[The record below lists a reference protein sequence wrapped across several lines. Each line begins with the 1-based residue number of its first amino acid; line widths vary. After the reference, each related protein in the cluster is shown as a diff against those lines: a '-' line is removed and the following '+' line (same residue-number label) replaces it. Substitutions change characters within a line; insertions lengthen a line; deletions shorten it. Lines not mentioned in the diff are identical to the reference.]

1 MSSRTKTVL
10 IGAPIVLIALTFAA
24 IKIGKHPTAS
34 GPVAAAKKPWRPVFF
49 PPIPVEPKSAEPEKG
64 ENAEKGESASAP
76 TEKPGP
82 HQLFSDSYEYA
93 SAIEESPEFQ
103 MFASSA
109 ALTPDQ
115 QRQVSHILA
124 LYYMDDASL
133 KNMNTDDA
141 AKLASMRRQLL
152 VHMHVRVRAKIPQAF
167 EIFEQSKLLPPVE
180 AEPAK
185 EGPT

>member
-1 MSSRTKTVL
+1 MSNRTKILL
-10 IGAPIVLIALTFAA
+10 IGAPIVVIALTFAA
-24 IKIGKHPTAS
+24 IKLGSRPSAARS
-34 GPVAAAKKPWRPVFF
+34 VAAAKKPWRPVFF
-49 PPIPVEPKSAEPEKG
+49 PPVPVEPKSAELSPQAEKG
-64 ENAEKGESASAP
+64 KGESAPPPA
-76 TEKPGP
+76 EKPGP

-93 SAIEESPEFQ
+93 SAIEETPEFQ

-133 KNMNTDDA
+133 QNMNTDDA

-167 EIFEQSKLLPPVE
+167 EVFEQSKLLPPVE
-180 AEPAK
+180 PEPAK
-185 EGPT
+185 AGPT